1 MNFIESLEQEKFLL
15 LDGAMGTQLA
25 TLGLPMGGQNNI
37 DNPEAVLKIHKQY
50 VDCGCHILITNT
62 LTMNRIYIESHKL
75 NIDFRKVNLRGAKLA
90 RSAAGKERYVLGDM
104 GASGKML
111 EPYGELSESD
121 AFENYKEQAAVL
133 AEGMIDGFIIETM
146 IDLRETLCAVRAC
159 KTISELP
166 ILVSMAFNTVKTGG
180 RTIMGDSAKDCAKA
194 LTESGATAIGANCGD
209 LDPSETAAI
218 ISIFKEAT
226 SLPLLA
232 QPNAGK
238 PRLIDNHTYFDMSPS
253 DFAEGISK
261 CIKAG
266 ARLLGGC
273 CGTSPEHM
281 LAAANMLPPNL

>member
-1 MNFIESLEQEKFLL
+1 MSRAFSPKFLE
-15 LDGAMGTQLA
+15 D
-25 TLGLPMGGQNNI
+25 
-37 DNPEAVLKIHKQY
+37 DVKKAVTI
-50 VDCGCHILITNT
+50 
-62 LTMNRIYIESHKL
+62 
-75 NIDFRKVNLRGAKLA
+75 
-90 RSAAGKERYVLGDM
+90 
-104 GASGKML
+104 
-111 EPYGELSESD
+111 P
-121 AFENYKEQAAVL
+121 FENYKEQASVL

-194 LTESGATAIGANCGD
+194 LTESGATVIGANCGD

-261 CIKAG
+261 CIKTG
-266 ARLLGGC
+266 ACLIGGC
-273 CGTSPEHM
+273 CGTSPEHIS
-281 LAAANMLPPNL
+281 AAADMLPPNL